1 MHKFKTKLLLPLIV
15 AGTLICG
22 MSVSA
27 NTGVEWSPTGKGF
40 TTDRYNQDIYDG
52 GLGEEVFFRPVVPDK
67 KAEKGQHLY
76 AGAFEGDIVVSK
88 WTLEYEEHTCIHN
101 AYPEGKNEWGG
112 FSFNRHTCLRLCQPG
127 WIATCSKC
135 GREVPNF
142 FYATK
147 NTISQMKTL
156 RTGIQY
162 VSNCVYPDCN
172 NLEQGTGI
180 GHNCDDVSWNR
191 YRVQYYGN
199 GSNGGYIP
207 ESYHYYNN
215 ETKYEGQAV
224 DPQIKLS
231 TNTFYRTGYVF
242 GGWNTRRDGTGISFS
257 DEEEFL
263 NIQNTLKLE
272 DIKNDSS
279 IILYAQWK
287 PASSTLVIDP
297 NGGTYDGE
305 TSITQRFR
313 TVFTLDS
320 DKLTAPAGAT
330 VTYDPQGGNPVG
342 PTHTTMHFTGWNFAS
357 PLYGAYNNDYK
368 QYLFGK
374 YDTNNI
380 FATTTGDKWHDGCVD
395 TAIAQYAGD
404 SFKLPEATYPNS
416 ENPEDQKQFGGW
428 YADPDCTVFVGGPGD
443 DFSTD
448 HDTTLYAKWSTLHLD
463 SEENWTA
470 NKGKGAVDLSWIQTD
485 SADKVFK
492 VYQKKENGN
501 WIEVKSSTS
510 ITDNLDEVKATFV
523 RNSNNENTEQM
534 YIVPYSGM
542 YDFTLNG
549 AQGGNYGNY
558 VGGKGGKV
566 TGRIF
571 LYEGEELKVGV
582 GSQDGKGSAYTGGTA
597 SNYGTGGGGTYLY
610 TKRLGYFAVA
620 GGGGG
625 ATLLGNGNAA
635 NSGVYRADNAGA
647 GENGMAG
654 GGGGWIGGQKGTAV
668 LHHHKENCLGTRELT
683 RTKTQV
689 HNSYYDDDGK
699 QNTYTSVAEGSKG
712 TAKYM
717 VLKCYFEL
725 NGGHNC
731 GNCGAY
737 LNAYDQNG
745 NVFWTDYPDHLVQ
758 AGKDLW
764 NNAIPGNEA
773 AKNVL
778 NRQPYETHDNVGWD
792 SSGNAYIESR
802 NYYWLHRDENGVIK
816 RYVVNNGAKNYVPT
830 PSANMRGETS
840 YSSKSGTDYWNTTAY
855 SICTTIQI
863 PSYVTYV
870 RFELKIRKDN
880 RLNHGSKGEISAAT
894 LGGFY
899 NCGYTEGGVET
910 SYPSYG
916 GGNGYSA
923 DGTSNKVLFGKS
935 DYASTQTADGNAAIF
950 GAELGIFKS
959 NELKGIVASDEG
971 APNTPSLKRKAV
983 EDDND
988 FSKTTI
994 IWDNP
999 GDNGTAYQHQ
1009 VKSFYAETM
1018 ASMLESNITTD
1029 VITSGVEGYR
1039 IIIDDKEDTVVTKD
1053 NSDYQTE
1060 NFYAVKD
1067 MKKTETKYIHV
1078 AAVDGAGNIG
1088 ETAHLKLG
1096 SNIGAQIYYPIET
1109 TPIVI
1114 KGLDDNVYKKDGSY
1128 FVKAD
1133 GKTPFY
1139 LSTNGLISEVGDAV
1153 PSANYQVNALA
1164 FNVSNNGSKQKY
1176 NYYRQNDST
1185 DIGKINIDDVTK
1197 TVSGVA
1203 ENSYFGDYSYFEM
1216 SRYNNLRNLSLNI
1229 AYIMDDSLN
1238 NMKLHVTPQATA
1250 YQTTDKFNN
1259 TSYTYSNDAADELNG
1274 IDLIADGKAP
1284 EISGDGYEFL
1294 KNIDNIDISEYPDN
1308 YEITLEVKDEESGL
1322 KEFYVVIENEDNKK
1336 TETFEGTISSD
1347 KKTGTIT
1354 INIINDDLLFQ
1365 GDVNFVIYASDN
1377 VGNETE
1383 ESKGLGEFGL
1393 RTQITSQTSIDTIGD
1408 NGCITFKKG
1417 ETGVLIVRTSGYA
1430 DQVQVKFPDDF
1441 AMSGFDTV
1449 KNYYY
1454 EKPISGGD
1462 TNEEDLRRFGVRT
1475 EIIRFPIPYDIEEKD
1490 AYDIEITAFKNGD
1503 SIVVNETVGVRTLS
1517 EHQKF
1522 NISGSLLDNLRTYI
1536 IKN

>member
-1 MHKFKTKLLLPLIV
+1 MRKLKTKLLFPLLATCI
-15 AGTLICG
+15 LMSG
-22 MSVSA
+22 MTVSA
-27 NTGVEWSPTGKGF
+27 NTGIERSSTGEAF
-40 TTDRYNQDIYDG
+40 TLDRYNQNIYDG
-52 GLGEEVFFRPVVPDK
+52 KMKEEVYFRPVTLTK
-67 KAEKGQHLY
+67 TEKGQHLY
-76 AGAFEGDIVVSK
+76 AAEYTGNILISK
-88 WTLEYEEHTCIHN
+88 WTLEYSEHYCIHN
-101 AYPEGKNEWGG
+101 SYPDGNNWMG
-112 FSFNRHTCLRLCQPG
+112 FSFGRQSCITTKCQPG
-127 WIATCSKC
+127 WIATCAKC
-135 GREVPNF
+135 GREITIL
-142 FYATK
+142 FYSTK
-147 NTISQMKTL
+147 DTISQIKSLTN
-156 RTGIQY
+156 GDCF
-162 VSNCVYPDCN
+162 VSNCVDPNCN
-172 NLEQGTGI
+172 NLENGAGI
-180 GHNCDDVSWNR
+180 NHKCDEISWNR
-191 YRVQYYGN
+191 YTIQYNGN
-199 GSNGGYIP
+199 GANGGYITN
-207 ESYHYYNN
+207 SYHYYNN
-215 ETKYEGQAV
+215 NTVFEGKTV
-224 DPQIKLS
+224 SPQTKLS
-231 TNTFYRTGYVF
+231 TNVFYRTGYVF
-242 GGWNTRRDGTGISFS
+242 DCWNTKRDGSGQKFENE
-257 DEEEFL
+257 DDFL
-263 NIQNTLKLE
+263 NIQNKLNLGNS
-272 DIKNDSS
+272 DNGKVV
-279 IILYAQWK
+279 ILYAQWK
-287 PASSTLVIDP
+287 PAYSTLVINP
-297 NGGTYDGE
+297 NGGSYNGE
-305 TSITQRFR
+305 TTITQRFR
-313 TVFTLDS
+313 TVYSLDS
-320 DKLTAPAGAT
+320 DKLTPPTGAT
-330 VTYDPQGGNPVG
+330 VSYDTQGGYEIES
-342 PTHTTMHFTGWNFAS
+342 THTTTHFSGWTFAN
-357 PLYGAYNNDYK
+357 PLRGMFNEKYK
-368 QYLFGK
+368 QYLFGA

-380 FATTTGDKWHDGCVD
+380 FASTKSDWYDGCVD
-395 TAIAQYAGD
+395 TVTANYTGD
-404 SFKLPEATYPNS
+404 SFKLPEATYPNGD
-416 ENPEDQKQFGGW
+416 NPEDQKRFGGW
-428 YADPDCTVFVGGPGD
+428 YADPDCTIFIGGPGD
-443 DFSTD
+443 EFSTD
-448 HDTTLYAKWSTLHLD
+448 HDITLYAKWSTLHLE

-470 NKGKGAVDLSWIQTD
+470 NRGKGAVDLSWIQTD
-485 SADKVFK
+485 SSDKVFK
-492 VYQKKENGN
+492 IYQKKENEN

-510 ITDNLDEVKATFV
+510 ITDDLGEVKATFI

-571 LYEGEELKVGV
+571 LYEGEELRVGV

-689 HNSYYDDDGK
+689 HNSYRDDDDNS
-699 QNTYTSVAEGSKG
+699 QHTYTSVAEGSKG

-725 NGGHNC
+725 NGAHNC
-731 GNCGAY
+731 SGCGAY

-758 AGKDLW
+758 VGRDLW

-778 NRQPYETHDNVGWD
+778 NRQPYETHDNVDWD
-792 SSGNAYIESR
+792 SSGNAYIKSR

-816 RYVVNNGAKNYVPT
+816 RYVVNNGSKDYVPT

-840 YSSKSGTDYWNTTAY
+840 SSSKSGTDFWNTTSY

-880 RLNHGSKGEISAAT
+880 KVDYGSKGEISAAT

-899 NCGYTEGGVET
+899 NCGYTEGGIET

-923 DGTSNKVLFGKS
+923 DGTSNKVLLGKS
-935 DYASTQTADGNAAIF
+935 DYASTQTGDGNAVIF

-959 NELKGIVASDEG
+959 NELKGIVASDET

-994 IWDNP
+994 IWNDP
-999 GDNGTAYQHQ
+999 GDNGTTYQHQ

-1018 ASMLESNITTD
+1018 APMLESNITTD
-1029 VITSGVEGYR
+1029 VITSGVKGYR

-1096 SNIGAQIYYPIET
+1096 SNIGAQVYYPIET

-1216 SRYNNLRNLSLNI
+1216 SRYNNLRNISLNI

-1294 KNIDNIDISEYPDN
+1294 KNIDNIDVGDYPDD
-1308 YEITLEVKDEESGL
+1308 YEIAIDVKDDESGL
-1322 KEFYVVIENEDNKK
+1322 KEFYIVIENEDNKK
-1336 TETFEGTISSD
+1336 TQTFTGTISD
-1347 KKTGTIT
+1347 DGKNGTIT